1 MDRNAL
7 GSFWRQTIFGCLAY
21 QNHSMLITL
30 RSYEPAGL
38 KLELGMKDIL
48 LIRDVAEAATLPLP
62 LADLLHEHLL
72 TSLPKGRQ
80 TIDWTSIEL
89 VTAEANG
96 LS

>member
-38 KLELGMKDIL
+38 KLVRADGIL
-48 LIRDVAEAATLPLP
+48 THRRCRFNFDPGSKADCVAV
-62 LADLLHEHLL
+62 
-72 TSLPKGRQ
+72 GC
-80 TIDWTSIEL
+80 
-89 VTAEANG
+89 G
-96 LS
+96 